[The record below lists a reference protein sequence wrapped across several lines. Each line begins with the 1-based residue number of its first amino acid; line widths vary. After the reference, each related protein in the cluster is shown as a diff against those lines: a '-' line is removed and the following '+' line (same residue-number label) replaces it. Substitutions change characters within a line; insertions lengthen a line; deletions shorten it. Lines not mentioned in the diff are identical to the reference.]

1 MQESRPHLCTHEGVV
16 VDPGLPLDR
25 RFFCED
31 CGHYVQGEEL
41 PEGRLRDYWRAAK
54 EAWGGR

>member
-1 MQESRPHLCTHEGVV
+1 MPEPRPRRCEHENVA
-16 VDPGLPLDR
+16 VDPGLPLDI

-31 CGHYVQGEEL
+31 CRRYVQGEEL
-41 PEGRLRDYWRAAK
+41 PEGRLREYWRGAK